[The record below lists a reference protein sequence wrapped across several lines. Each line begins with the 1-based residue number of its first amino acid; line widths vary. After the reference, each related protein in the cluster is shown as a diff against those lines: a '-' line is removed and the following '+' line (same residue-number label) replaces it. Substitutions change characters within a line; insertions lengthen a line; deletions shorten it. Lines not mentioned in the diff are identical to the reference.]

1 MSPGFSRR
9 SFVLGAMAASVM
21 AAPAMAR
28 AAALAGARSGAV
40 SATDVFGRT
49 VTLPAPARR
58 IVLAQGRQLNA
69 LGFIHPDPVSVLAG
83 WGSDFARQVPDA
95 FMRYKARFPAIANV
109 PVVGDGATPGGFS
122 LERVVALAPDL
133 VLAPR
138 GGANAGAG
146 HGDLVARLEAAGIPV
161 AVVDFFNQPL
171 ADTVPSLRAI
181 GRLTGEEERT
191 ERFIS
196 FYEGRLQRVAGK
208 LAGARRPRVFM
219 HVHAGGTECCSS
231 PGRGTLNDFIQAA
244 GGDNVASALL
254 PGASGQISLEQLL
267 VANPDCY
274 VATGGRHLEKSGGL
288 VLGLGVSRAMA
299 EQSFARLLATPGIA
313 ALGAVSG
320 HRAFGLWHLF
330 NDTPLHVVAIERLAA
345 WLHPERC
352 AGLDPAATLAE
363 AAAFSAIPLDG
374 ALWIGP
380 ERS

>member
-1 MSPGFSRR
+1 MTRRLSRR
-9 SFVLGAMAASVM
+9 SFVLGAL
-21 AAPAMAR
+21 AAPAVAR
-28 AAALAGARSGAV
+28 AAMARVGAV
-40 SATDVFGRT
+40 SATDALGRT

-69 LGFIHPDPVSVLAG
+69 LGFIHPDPVSILAG
-83 WGSDFARQVPDA
+83 WGSDFVRQVPDA
-95 FMRYKARFPAIANV
+95 YLRYKARFPAIANV

-146 HGDLVARLEAAGIPV
+146 PGDLVARLEAAGVPV
-161 AVVDFFNQPL
+161 AVVDFFSQPL

-181 GRLTGEEERT
+181 GRLTGQDEQT
-191 ERFIS
+191 ERFIG
-196 FYEGRLQRVAGK
+196 FYEARLQRVAGMV
-208 LAGARRPRVFM
+208 AGARRPRVFM

-254 PGASGQISLEQLL
+254 PGASGQVSLEQLL

-288 VLGLGVSRAMA
+288 VLGLGVGGAVA

-313 ALGAVSG
+313 ALEAVSG
-320 HRAFGLWHLF
+320 RRAFGLWHLF
-330 NDTPLHVVAIERLAA
+330 NDTPLHVVAIERLAG

-352 AGLDPAATLAE
+352 ADLDPAATLAG

>member
-9 SFVLGAMAASVM
+9 SFVLGAMAAPLV
-21 AAPAMAR
+21 ARPAKAQV
-28 AAALAGARSGAV
+28 GAV
-40 SATDVFGRT
+40 SATDALGRT

-58 IVLAQGRQLNA
+58 IVLAQGRQLNS
-69 LGFIHPDPVSVLAG
+69 LGFIHPDPVSILAG
-83 WGSDFARQVPDA
+83 WGSDFARQIPDA
-95 FMRYKARFPAIANV
+95 YMRYKARFPAIAHV

-122 LERVVALAPDL
+122 LERTVALAPDL

-146 HGDLVARLEAAGIPV
+146 HGDLVARLEAAGVPV

-171 ADTVPSLRAI
+171 TDTVPSLRAI
-181 GRLTGEEERT
+181 GRLTGQDERT
-191 ERFIS
+191 ERFVS
-196 FYEGRLQRVAGK
+196 FYEGRLRRVAGK
-208 LAGARRPRVFM
+208 IARARRPRVFM

-288 VLGLGVSRAMA
+288 VLGLGVSRAVA
-299 EQSFARLLATPGIA
+299 EESFARLLATPGIA

-320 HRAFGLWHLF
+320 QRAFGLWHLF
-330 NDTPLHVVAIERLAA
+330 NDTPLHVAAIERLAG
-345 WLHPERC
+345 WLHPESC
-352 AGLDPAATLAE
+352 ADLDPAVTLAE
-363 AAAFSAIPLDG
+363 AATFSAIPLDG

-380 ERS
+380 GRS

>member
-208 LAGARRPRVFM
+208 LAGARRPRS
-219 HVHAGGTECCSS
+219 E
-231 PGRGTLNDFIQAA
+231 RRQ
-244 GGDNVASALL
+244 L
-254 PGASGQISLEQLL
+254 PGISQE
-267 VANPDCY
+267 A
-274 VATGGRHLEKSGGL
+274 R
-288 VLGLGVSRAMA
+288 RA
-299 EQSFARLLATPGIA
+299 
-313 ALGAVSG
+313 
-320 HRAFGLWHLF
+320 
-330 NDTPLHVVAIERLAA
+330 AA
-345 WLHPERC
+345 W
-352 AGLDPAATLAE
+352 
-363 AAAFSAIPLDG
+363 
-374 ALWIGP
+374 
-380 ERS
+380 

>member
-9 SFVLGAMAASVM
+9 SFVLGAMT
-21 AAPAMAR
+21 APLVAR
-28 AAALAGARSGAV
+28 PAKAQVGAV
-40 SATDVFGRT
+40 SATDALGRT

-58 IVLAQGRQLNA
+58 IVLAQGRQLNS
-69 LGFIHPDPVSVLAG
+69 LGFIHPDPVSILAG
-83 WGSDFARQVPDA
+83 WGSDFARQIPDA
-95 FMRYKARFPAIANV
+95 YMRYKTRFPAIAHV

-122 LERVVALAPDL
+122 LERTVALAPDL

-146 HGDLVARLEAAGIPV
+146 HGDLVARLEAAGVPV

-171 ADTVPSLRAI
+171 TDTVPSLRAI
-181 GRLTGEEERT
+181 GRLTGQDERT
-191 ERFIS
+191 ERFVS
-196 FYEGRLQRVAGK
+196 FYEGRLRRVAGK
-208 LAGARRPRVFM
+208 IARARRPRVFM

-288 VLGLGVSRAMA
+288 VLGLGVSRAVA
-299 EQSFARLLATPGIA
+299 EESFARLLATPGIA

-320 HRAFGLWHLF
+320 QRAFGLWHLF
-330 NDTPLHVVAIERLAA
+330 NDTPLHVAAIERLAG
-345 WLHPERC
+345 WLHPESC
-352 AGLDPAATLAE
+352 ADLDPAATLAE
-363 AAAFSAIPLDG
+363 AATFSAIPLDG
-374 ALWIGP
+374 ALWVGP
-380 ERS
+380 GRS